1 MFDLIRRQTLRLLK
15 VPAEP
20 HPPAGSPGS
29 LRVFRAGRHFYHL
42 RLASWALAQAV
53 ALAGIVF
60 WTVMLLDVEHGVLA
74 ERAKRAA
81 AVAPTSG
88 PGADPTTASTP
99 GFQERVQ
106 KSADDFKKA
115 VDAEGRARRASN
127 RVRGFGPFD
136 AFREGLVSFARQLP
150 PGIFPLVRLLKIAGF
165 TLYLLQI
172 PITYA
177 VRRLDFEMRWYM
189 VTDRSLRLRHG
200 VWKVSESTMSF
211 ANVQQVTVMQNPLQR
226 LLGLSDV
233 RVQSAGGGSGS
244 SDSEHATQGEDMHV
258 GLFHGVTNAAE
269 IRDLILDRLKR
280 FRESGLGD
288 PDETVAPLRR
298 EGAASAPVSVR
309 HPEAVAAA
317 REVLE
322 ETRRLRRALG

>member
-1 MFDLIRRQTLRLLK
+1 MFDLIRRQILRLLK

-74 ERAKRAA
+74 ERAERAA
-81 AVAPTSG
+81 AAPATAPGPGPAPT
-88 PGADPTTASTP
+88 PAP
-99 GFQERVQ
+99 GFGERMQ
-106 KSADDFKKA
+106 KAADEFKKA
-115 VDAEGRARRASN
+115 VDAEGRARRASD
-127 RVRGFGPFD
+127 RVRGFGPFA

-150 PGIFPLVRLLKIAGF
+150 SGVFPLVWLLKIAGF
-165 TLYLLQI
+165 AIYLLQI
-172 PITYA
+172 PVTYA

-211 ANVQQVTVMQNPLQR
+211 ANVQQVSVTQNPLQR

-244 SDSEHATQGEDMHV
+244 ADTDHPTQGEDMHV

-269 IRDLILDRLKR
+269 IRDLILERLKR

-288 PDETVAPLRR
+288 PDEVAAHSRPAGSIQAP
-298 EGAASAPVSVR
+298 GAAIA
-309 HPEAVAAA
+309 PEAVAAA

-322 ETRRLRRALG
+322 EARRLRRALN